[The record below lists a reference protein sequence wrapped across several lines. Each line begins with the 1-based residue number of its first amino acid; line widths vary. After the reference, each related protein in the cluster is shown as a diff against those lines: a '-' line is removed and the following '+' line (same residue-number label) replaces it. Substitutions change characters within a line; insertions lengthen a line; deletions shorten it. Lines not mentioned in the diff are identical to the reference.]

1 MINVSIKNLYDVGC
15 IYSTQSAQFDG
26 INDYAI
32 GNTDSHWPQ
41 YKALSGATNRVVASL
56 WVKSDFTTSQA
67 GLKFIMGQNAGGLG
81 SGDSNNQFFR
91 IAYWPENSSGTD
103 FNRLIVTYRDN
114 TTSNMIEKQ
123 YGLHDN
129 TGITGS
135 TSPAD
140 KWLVNN
146 TNINTNENGFVHLC
160 VVMDIPPLGV
170 AYGVAGTINTYWNGQ
185 LLTNTAVYTRTGAAG
200 GGQTSVYGVL
210 GTNAAN
216 LLGFWHGKIDE
227 MLTLEASNYT
237 NFMSLHSLSTP
248 QDLATYLWN
257 DGCPVDTMVT
267 GDYQVGSYRF
277 EGNWDSE
284 YSFNPF
290 PFTPAGGAIISSDH
304 A

>member
-15 IYSTQSAQFDG
+15 VYSTQSAQFDG

-32 GNTDSHWPQ
+32 GSTDSHWPQ
-41 YKALSGATNRVVASL
+41 YKALSAATNRVVASL

-129 TGITGS
+129 TGVTGS

-160 VVMDIPPLGV
+160 VVMDIPPIGV
-170 AYGVAGTINTYWNGQ
+170 AYGVAGLINTYWNGQ

-267 GDYQVGSYRF
+267 GDYQIGSYRF

-290 PFTPAGGAIISSDH
+290 PFTPTGGAIIGSDH